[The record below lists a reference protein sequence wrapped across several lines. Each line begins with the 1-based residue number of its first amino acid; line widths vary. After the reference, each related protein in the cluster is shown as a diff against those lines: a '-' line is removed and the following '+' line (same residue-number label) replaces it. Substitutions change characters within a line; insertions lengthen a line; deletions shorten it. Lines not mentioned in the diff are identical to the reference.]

1 QGLDRRSYVPELRPA
16 DALAGA
22 DADPFL
28 KTPTT
33 PTRHFRE
40 SARDRSPIGRGGRQR
55 ETLRRLL
62 QSTIARYPS
71 SAGRRPGPRCFHRSG
86 AVRDSSPCI
95 VSSRN
100 TEECNANALRKNDLA
115 DGHES
120 RDDKNLS
127 RTDLLTSFPTD
138 PLKSTSLAIQDSDAL
153 KDLRPAVAE
162 RGDTKWARFLE

>member
-1 QGLDRRSYVPELRPA
+1 M
-16 DALAGA
+16 
-22 DADPFL
+22 
-28 KTPTT
+28 
-33 PTRHFRE
+33 H
-40 SARDRSPIGRGGRQR
+40 
-55 ETLRRLL
+55 RLL
-62 QSTIARYPS
+62 
-71 SAGRRPGPRCFHRSG
+71 
-86 AVRDSSPCI
+86 
-95 VSSRN
+95 RN